1 MINRRTD
8 RSFRILPWQS
18 CCIYKLQTRH
28 MEQTIRLP
36 CIQWSLPIGVWVC
49 LMDWKPSFAHL
60 RWMEKVGKEMKGRK
74 IEKLFIIFV
83 HGDSGDSIL
92 SICRSHL
99 CPVAFVKCW
108 SIIFCSLFTWQ
119 LGKLPK
125 VCRSKVRCKHT
136 VNFILVNYCKL
147 CKLRIKGEKTK
158 WSKQLQQGQSTH
170 CSFTLC
176 DLKWPCK
183 SCNWKDDIFR
193 AYVILCGT

>member
-1 MINRRTD
+1 MQPADRCLGLSHGLKTILCPPQMNGKSWKGNERKKDRETLHYL
-8 RSFRILPWQS
+8 RSFHSWWFWWFHSVEIDRN
-18 CCIYKLQTRH
+18 
-28 MEQTIRLP
+28 
-36 CIQWSLPIGVWVC
+36 
-49 LMDWKPSFAHL
+49 
-60 RWMEKVGKEMKGRK
+60 
-74 IEKLFIIFV
+74 
-83 HGDSGDSIL
+83 
-92 SICRSHL
+92 L

-136 VNFILVNYCKL
+136 VNFILNYCKL